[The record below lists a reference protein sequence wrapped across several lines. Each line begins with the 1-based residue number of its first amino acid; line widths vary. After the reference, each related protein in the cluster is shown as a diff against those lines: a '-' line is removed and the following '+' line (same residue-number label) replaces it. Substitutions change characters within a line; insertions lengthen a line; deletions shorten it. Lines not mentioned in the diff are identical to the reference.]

1 MTDALERTPP
11 FSPHAGRAPNP
22 AVTAAVEQ
30 FGESLARKL
39 TGVGGAEH
47 QLRGPMESLLTR
59 LGVCLGLNITA
70 FDEVELKGAR
80 VRPDYAVDV
89 GRSRIG
95 YVELKAPGR
104 GIPGAAGWRPS
115 KRERDQFR
123 KLAAKPNVMYTD
135 GLTWGRFVYGE
146 PVGSTVRLTGGLDD
160 PAGPLRPADRAFE
173 TLIRDFLTWAP
184 TRPRSLP
191 ELIGIIAGLCRLLR
205 EEVQTVLAGPSEHAA
220 HEHLTLLAGDWRR
233 LLFPGLDDEGFADAY
248 AQTIA
253 YALLLAR
260 LDGIG
265 FEETSL
271 NEIARKLGKKHSLIG
286 RALAVLTD
294 SDVTEELPTIT
305 TLRQVI
311 APVDWNKLDHG
322 RTDVYSELYE
332 RFLADYD
339 PKLRKKSGSYYTPQ
353 PVAGAMVDFVDKVLR
368 TRMGRGWG
376 IASDDV
382 TVVDPAM
389 GTGTFLVEVIRS
401 VAGTIDAKQGTGAR
415 PDRLRDLFA
424 ERLVGFEIQV
434 APYAIAELRLHQ
446 ALKNRFDTEIP
457 ATEVR
462 FLTDALEDPTA
473 TQEWISAAY
482 RPIER
487 SRQEANRIKREQPV
501 MVVIGNPPHV
511 ENTRG
516 TAEWIER
523 RRDPLHQPPQVQS
536 RPSLDEFR
544 TDGNAR
550 YTSDLHGLPW
560 LYWRWAIWKVF
571 EAHPDS
577 PAGAIAFITPASLID
592 GKAFEGVREYLR
604 RVCDEGWLIDLSP
617 EGNRPEAGTRVFGPG
632 VGRRLCIAVFAR
644 YGPSQPDTPA
654 DVHHIR
660 LHGAAREKIAS
671 LRSLDPHGPEWDS
684 APMQRRA
691 GFQPS
696 ARRAWLDHPALGQLM
711 PWRTRGVTTGRA
723 WVYAPHQDVLQRRWE
738 NLLSAEGEARRVRFK
753 EGRDRKVDRP
763 EAPLPGFPPLTHT
776 IADEDSAMAP
786 PIRAAYRSFDR
797 QWVIPDNRLIEMPR
811 PPLWS
816 TRSDQQVYVSTQ
828 DSHPIESGPGLVF
841 TSLIPDLDHFN
852 VRAGGVHPLYRDAD
866 AMSPNMTPGLLKR
879 LSNRLGIAVSAGD
892 VLAYIAAVVAHPGY
906 TRRFRADL
914 RTPGIRVPLT
924 GRSQLWAE
932 AVEVGRRVLWLHT
945 FGERFVDP
953 AADRPEGALAIA
965 ERAGVRVLQ
974 PIRRVPAEVPER
986 PREGEQVLRVGE
998 GAIDRVSPA
1007 VYDFDVGGMAVV
1019 RHWFGYRVR
1028 DPRAKKRTSPLDS
1041 INVTHWD
1048 SRLTDDLLGLLG
1060 VVTEC
1065 VALAPLQDDLL
1076 ERICDGPTIAGTEL
1090 PDPASAASAPPKA
1103 RNGPSPLFE

>member
-1 MTDALERTPP
+1 M
-11 FSPHAGRAPNP
+11 
-22 AVTAAVEQ
+22 
-30 FGESLARKL
+30 
-39 TGVGGAEH
+39 
-47 QLRGPMESLLTR
+47 
-59 LGVCLGLNITA
+59 
-70 FDEVELKGAR
+70 
-80 VRPDYAVDV
+80 
-89 GRSRIG
+89 
-95 YVELKAPGR
+95 
-104 GIPGAAGWRPS
+104 
-115 KRERDQFR
+115 
-123 KLAAKPNVMYTD
+123 
-135 GLTWGRFVYGE
+135 
-146 PVGSTVRLTGGLDD
+146 
-160 PAGPLRPADRAFE
+160 
-173 TLIRDFLTWAP
+173 
-184 TRPRSLP
+184 
-191 ELIGIIAGLCRLLR
+191 
-205 EEVQTVLAGPSEHAA
+205 
-220 HEHLTLLAGDWRR
+220 
-233 LLFPGLDDEGFADAY
+233 
-248 AQTIA
+248 
-253 YALLLAR
+253 
-260 LDGIG
+260 
-265 FEETSL
+265 
-271 NEIARKLGKKHSLIG
+271 
-286 RALAVLTD
+286 
-294 SDVTEELPTIT
+294 
-305 TLRQVI
+305 
-311 APVDWNKLDHG
+311 
-322 RTDVYSELYE
+322 
-332 RFLADYD
+332 
-339 PKLRKKSGSYYTPQ
+339 
-353 PVAGAMVDFVDKVLR
+353 
-368 TRMGRGWG
+368 
-376 IASDDV
+376 
-382 TVVDPAM
+382 
-389 GTGTFLVEVIRS
+389 
-401 VAGTIDAKQGTGAR
+401 
-415 PDRLRDLFA
+415 
-424 ERLVGFEIQV
+424 
-434 APYAIAELRLHQ
+434 
-446 ALKNRFDTEIP
+446 
-457 ATEVR
+457 
-462 FLTDALEDPTA
+462 
-473 TQEWISAAY
+473 
-482 RPIER
+482 
-487 SRQEANRIKREQPV
+487 
-501 MVVIGNPPHV
+501 
-511 ENTRG
+511 
-516 TAEWIER
+516 
-523 RRDPLHQPPQVQS
+523 
-536 RPSLDEFR
+536 
-544 TDGNAR
+544 
-550 YTSDLHGLPW
+550 
-560 LYWRWAIWKVF
+560 
-571 EAHPDS
+571 
-577 PAGAIAFITPASLID
+577 
-592 GKAFEGVREYLR
+592 
-604 RVCDEGWLIDLSP
+604 
-617 EGNRPEAGTRVFGPG
+617 
-632 VGRRLCIAVFAR
+632 
-644 YGPSQPDTPA
+644 
-654 DVHHIR
+654 
-660 LHGAAREKIAS
+660 
-671 LRSLDPHGPEWDS
+671 
-684 APMQRRA
+684 
-691 GFQPS
+691 
-696 ARRAWLDHPALGQLM
+696 
-711 PWRTRGVTTGRA
+711 TTGRA